1 VKRIL
6 FASFLFLLASCS
18 VHAQAPVQIDAKT
31 LSEHLLNHPQAD
43 FPPIA
48 GAAHVYGTVV
58 IAVTIDPAGR
68 VSSMRLL
75 SGPAML
81 QQAALDAVE
90 RYTYTPF
97 QAGGKPVSVDSQ
109 VIVDFGVSSQ
119 PHVPKGFVNFL
130 QSLKSC
136 ELQISK
142 PGKPQDQVK
151 TCAHAAQLADG
162 LPDDAPLRERLIA
175 YVQYA
180 TALIHN
186 GNAADAVLVG
196 NKAIELSK
204 QLADVFPAL
213 CATYEVTGEAS
224 AVAGNSPGADQYLTQ
239 AEACE
244 TRELLLPASPALKQ
258 HDSQVMKQ
266 LLEFHAKV
274 LAAMGNH
281 AAADEKLSQAAKL

>member
-1 VKRIL
+1 MKRIC
-6 FASFLFLLASCS
+6 SVVILFLLASIL
-18 VHAQAPVQIDAKT
+18 VRAQAPLQVDAKT
-31 LSEHLLNHPQAD
+31 LSEHILNHPQAD

-58 IAVTIDPAGR
+58 IAVTIDSTGR
-68 VSSMRLL
+68 VSSMRLV
-75 SGPAML
+75 SGPPML

-97 QAGGKPVSVDSQ
+97 QTDGKPVPVNSQ
-109 VIVDFGVSSQ
+109 VSVDFGANSQ
-119 PHVPKGFVNFL
+119 PHVAKGLGNFL

-136 ELQISK
+136 EAQISK
-142 PGKPQDQVK
+142 PGKPSDQAK
-151 TCAHAAQLADG
+151 TCSHAAQLADG

-196 NKAIELSK
+196 NKAIEMSK

-224 AVAGNSPGADQYLTQ
+224 AVAGNSAGADQYLTQ
-239 AEACE
+239 AEECE
-244 TRELLLPASPALKQ
+244 TRELQLPSNPSLKQ
-258 HDSQVMKQ
+258 HDSQVMKE
-266 LLEFHAKV
+266 LLQFHAKV
-274 LAAMGNH
+274 LATMGNH
-281 AAADEKLSQAAKL
+281 TAADEKLNQAAKL